1 MKELLRLFALMR
13 PYWGWIALGILL
25 AWITTLANL
34 ALLAISGWFISAMAL
49 AGAVQASMNYFTPAA
64 LIRAAA
70 ITRTAGRYAER
81 LVTHDATFKILAQL
95 RVWLYEKIEPLAP
108 AGLERHHSGDVLN
121 RIRADIEV
129 LNQVYLRLLVPS
141 VVALLTL
148 LVLVIVWW
156 WFDWRLALVQVSL
169 LLAIALGLSILS
181 YYATFKVGK
190 AAVQTRAEL
199 SSHLVD
205 DLNAWD
211 ELAIYGA
218 LEQRLE
224 RFQTLN
230 QILITQQR
238 KVNYW
243 STLIQ
248 AALMSLGYLAI
259 VLVLIQV
266 IPLVS
271 QGQVPPAYLAL
282 FTLLALGSMEII
294 QPLPLAVQSLG
305 ESIAAAK
312 RIFSLADSPLPI
324 QEPEQPQVLPESL
337 DLTVQ
342 DLSFTYPNTNQA
354 ALQPL
359 SFSLKQG
366 ESMALI
372 GRSGVGKSTLVQ
384 LLTRLRPMSGGQIY
398 LNQTPLEQFDSEAVR
413 SRIAVAMQTVQLFDQ
428 TIATNLRLAKPDATD
443 AELEAVCRCVLLHD
457 FIQAQPQGYE
467 TWVGETGVRLS
478 GGQARRLTLARALLK
493 PASLVIID
501 EPTEG
506 LDSNTAEQVMNQV
519 MAWVNE
525 RQQSLILITHQPY
538 GLKNVNKII
547 KLD

>member
-1 MKELLRLFALMR
+1 M
-13 PYWGWIALGILL
+13 
-25 AWITTLANL
+25 
-34 ALLAISGWFISAMAL
+34 
-49 AGAVQASMNYFTPAA
+49 
-64 LIRAAA
+64 
-70 ITRTAGRYAER
+70 
-81 LVTHDATFKILAQL
+81 
-95 RVWLYEKIEPLAP
+95 
-108 AGLERHHSGDVLN
+108 N

-148 LVLVIVWW
+148 LVLVLVWW

-169 LLAIALGLSILS
+169 LLAIALGLSTLS

-230 QILITQQR
+230 QALITQQR
-238 KVNYW
+238 QVNYW

-266 IPLVS
+266 IPLVN

-324 QEPEQPQVLPESL
+324 QEPEQPQVLPEAF

-342 DLSFTYPNTNQA
+342 DLSFTYPDTNQI

-443 AELEAVCRCVLLHD
+443 AELDTACRCVLLHD

-493 PASLVIID
+493 PASFVIID

-506 LDSNTAEQVMNQV
+506 WIVIRLS
-519 MAWVNE
+519 
-525 RQQSLILITHQPY
+525 
-538 GLKNVNKII
+538 K
-547 KLD
+547 